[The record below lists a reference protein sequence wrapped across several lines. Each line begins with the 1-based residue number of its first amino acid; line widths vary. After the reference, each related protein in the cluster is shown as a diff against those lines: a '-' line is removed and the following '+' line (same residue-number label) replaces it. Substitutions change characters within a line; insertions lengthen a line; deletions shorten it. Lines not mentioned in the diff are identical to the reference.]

1 MSEQISPERQLWLQD
16 VRRTLVV
23 TLCLSILNG
32 VLLGWFYGP
41 VAAVAWILPM
51 IIADIAMNRFM
62 TRNDEANFL
71 YDRAFLVAGACVV
84 AGWSIQALA
93 LWATETREG
102 WVFAMV
108 SLFGLIIHIIFNLAA
123 RPDVQRIYI
132 AAPIAALIFCLLW
145 SAWVSFALPIAIV
158 ATLAAVGSVLGIAS
172 ASRTANHTF
181 RRLVAALSASE
192 STKRRLTFAIESA
205 GDGYFE
211 LNLTDLSFSPHATL
225 AASLGITAESG
236 PFSVL
241 ADRTHP
247 DDAPVGT
254 DALRKMRRGEV
265 SSFDHQLRLMQ
276 SNGEHRWV
284 HMRARVLEAT
294 ENEPRT
300 VVGTVV
306 DLSRWK
312 ALEAELRAAKDSAEA
327 SSRSK
332 SEFLANMSHE
342 IRTPLNG
349 VLGMAQAL
357 EVDDLSPTQRE
368 KVATILDS
376 GRSLTALLN
385 DVLDLS
391 KVEAG
396 KLEISPVPGDL
407 RHSLTRTS
415 HLFEAHA
422 QEKGIELIVAFDPEL
437 PDQLMYDPVRVRQ
450 CVGNLLSNAVKFT
463 EHGRVTLSVS
473 ANKAGDGE
481 QLVTIDVSDTGI
493 GMAAEV
499 QAKLFTAFTQADAT
513 TTRRFGGTGLG
524 LAISRQLAR
533 MMGGDICVE
542 SAEGI
547 GSRFVLTFRAKL
559 PTVQHVT
566 VPLMS
571 ADKGTLPPSSPTLR
585 GRRVL
590 ITDDNALNRQ
600 VIKLFLA
607 PQGCEF
613 TEAANGKEALDRL
626 SSQSFDLVLL
636 DVHMPIMD
644 GREAI
649 RRIRASGQTWSDL
662 PVIALTADA
671 MAGDRERYLALGMT
685 DYLSKPVDQRA
696 LIAKMNEVLNLDL
709 AASTRT
715 SFGT

>member
-1 MSEQISPERQLWLQD
+1 M
-16 VRRTLVV
+16 
-23 TLCLSILNG
+23 
-32 VLLGWFYGP
+32 
-41 VAAVAWILPM
+41 
-51 IIADIAMNRFM
+51 
-62 TRNDEANFL
+62 
-71 YDRAFLVAGACVV
+71 
-84 AGWSIQALA
+84 
-93 LWATETREG
+93 
-102 WVFAMV
+102 
-108 SLFGLIIHIIFNLAA
+108 
-123 RPDVQRIYI
+123 
-132 AAPIAALIFCLLW
+132 
-145 SAWVSFALPIAIV
+145 
-158 ATLAAVGSVLGIAS
+158 
-172 ASRTANHTF
+172 
-181 RRLVAALSASE
+181 
-192 STKRRLTFAIESA
+192 
-205 GDGYFE
+205 
-211 LNLTDLSFSPHATL
+211 
-225 AASLGITAESG
+225 
-236 PFSVL
+236 
-241 ADRTHP
+241 
-247 DDAPVGT
+247 
-254 DALRKMRRGEV
+254 
-265 SSFDHQLRLMQ
+265 
-276 SNGEHRWV
+276 
-284 HMRARVLEAT
+284 
-294 ENEPRT
+294 
-300 VVGTVV
+300 
-306 DLSRWK
+306 
-312 ALEAELRAAKDSAEA
+312 
-327 SSRSK
+327 
-332 SEFLANMSHE
+332 
-342 IRTPLNG
+342 
-349 VLGMAQAL
+349 
-357 EVDDLSPTQRE
+357 
-368 KVATILDS
+368 
-376 GRSLTALLN
+376 
-385 DVLDLS
+385 
-391 KVEAG
+391 
-396 KLEISPVPGDL
+396 PGDL

-415 HLFEAHA
+415 QLFHAHA

-473 ANKAGDGE
+473 ADKAGDGE

-566 VPLMS
+566 VPVMS
-571 ADKGTLPPSSPTLR
+571 ADKGTLPQSSPTLR

-613 TEAANGKEALDRL
+613 TEAANGKEALDQL

-649 RRIRASGQTWSDL
+649 RRIRASEQTWSDV